1 MMVRRLLVQSPAII
15 SLHSRITPY
24 ASRLTQYDLRYNS
37 RMTSEGMP
45 RKFPRIWLEVIIA
58 LALLGLGV
66 YGLTVARQQHPYLGD
81 PLPRGSEALTGY
93 RVLAAP
99 NVQAIGLFLG
109 SVFVI
114 VTGAAWFILRGIQQ
128 LFFRPV
134 RVSRVW
140 REAILIAMFVLS
152 LAWLQLNQAFSLLLA
167 AVIAVALILLEIFL
181 DIRVR
186 DE

>member
-1 MMVRRLLVQSPAII
+1 
-15 SLHSRITPY
+15 
-24 ASRLTQYDLRYNS
+24 
-37 RMTSEGMP
+37 MTAEEAP
-45 RKFPRIWLEVIIA
+45 RKFPRIVLEIVMA
-58 LALLGLGV
+58 VALLGLGW
-66 YGLTVARQQHPYLGD
+66 YGLSMAQQQRPYLGE
-81 PLPRGSEALTGY
+81 PLPRGSEALVPY

-99 NVQAIGLFLG
+99 NIPAIGLFLG

-114 VTGAAWFILRGIQQ
+114 VTGRG
-128 LFFRPV
+128 LVDLARPSSV
-134 RVSRVW
+134 VLQAGARRRVW

-181 DIRVR
+181 NIRVR